1 MFQAKGRLLRGF
13 ARAGLGAPDP
23 GAGQWRHLP
32 VRLSRASPASLED
45 RRGAAGTQRGQKETR
60 RHRERAVRAQD
71 KQSRKA
77 QASGGAGWG
86 GGGGWGGPG
95 LGLARRGEEA
105 LRPAVASPGRG
116 WRLSE
121 EDGPLDGSRGGLWGG
136 CAAPQGQSP
145 RPAFTSPA
153 ARSPRTA
160 ATACCGP
167 WAWAAL
173 GPSGRLAAAPRP
185 SPPGSLGLPG

>member
-1 MFQAKGRLLRGF
+1 MFQAKARLLRGF
-13 ARAGLGAPDP
+13 ARAGLAAPDP

-45 RRGAAGTQRGQKETR
+45 RRGAAGTHRGQKETR
-60 RHRERAVRAQD
+60 RHRERSGRAQD

-95 LGLARRGEEA
+95 LGSACRGEEA

-121 EDGPLDGSRGGLWGG
+121 EDGPLDGSRGGNFPFFPFFFYLI
-136 CAAPQGQSP
+136 
-145 RPAFTSPA
+145 F
-153 ARSPRTA
+153 
-160 ATACCGP
+160 
-167 WAWAAL
+167 L
-173 GPSGRLAAAPRP
+173 LKI
-185 SPPGSLGLPG
+185 